1 LKKVSDVRKCRYEE
15 LIDGYLLDKLKPEE
29 QTDFEEHYFICRSCF
44 DKMSERDEIVQI
56 LRKEGVLGPPAE
68 GSAEGERA
76 VSWIRKFLAFFRPR
90 R

>member
-1 LKKVSDVRKCRYEE
+1 MRKCRYEE

-56 LRKEGVLGPPAE
+56 LRREGVLSLPAE
-68 GSAEGERA
+68 GSAEGGRKDT
-76 VSWIRKFLAFFRPR
+76 WIRRVLAFFRR
-90 R
+90 RR